1 MVSWLLTGAPEQRYW
16 QNRETANVGL
26 DSSVGRAPARQSG
39 GRRFKSRSS
48 QFFFVHPN
56 LSEIKLCW
64 SYAYSCIHEY
74 SIFFQAGKILT
85 ASWVAQNALQVW
97 DIATGRLEQ
106 SVPLSGNDKSGEF
119 LYCAQFCDN
128 NVVVAGGSGTCNAQA
143 INGATNQVG
152 FIRFEALIGGYRTT

>member
-56 LSEIKLCW
+56 LKLKKRNACLH
-64 SYAYSCIHEY
+64 AVRHAVEK
-74 SIFFQAGKILT
+74 KIAKGLKRPT
-85 ASWVAQNALQVW
+85 FIWTLIAVAQTQCVVIGLLTSFRANMYFHSYVRLGLFLQRHLHDRVT
-97 DIATGRLEQ
+97 IQ
-106 SVPLSGNDKSGEF
+106 
-119 LYCAQFCDN
+119 
-128 NVVVAGGSGTCNAQA
+128 VVCRPHVT
-143 INGATNQVG
+143 I
-152 FIRFEALIGGYRTT
+152 YY